1 MNNGDWERIYLQ
13 NADLV
18 YRFLLPRCHDK
29 YLAEDLTSETFL
41 EAYRCYPRY
50 NGSCKLSVWL
60 CQIGKHLLYRHYTK
74 HPGEYP
80 LGEQLTSS
88 SAEEIVVRREVL
100 RTLEERLSALP
111 PPMRDVVRLRVAENL
126 SFAEIGK
133 RMDKNEVW
141 ARVTFHRA
149 KKLLRKE

>member
-1 MNNGDWERIYLQ
+1 MNHGDWERIYLQ

-18 YRFLLPRCHDK
+18 YHFLLSRCHDK

-50 NGSCKLSVWL
+50 NGNCKLSVWL
-60 CQIGKHLLYRHYTK
+60 CQIGKHLLYRHYAK
-74 HPGEYP
+74 HPDEYP
-80 LGEQLTSS
+80 LEEQLTSS
-88 SAEEIVVRREVL
+88 SAEETVVRQEVL
-100 RTLEERLSALP
+100 QTLETRLSTLP
-111 PPMRDVVRLRVAENL
+111 PALRTVIHLRVAENL
-126 SFAEIGK
+126 PFAEIGK
-133 RMDKNEVW
+133 RMNKSEVW